1 METGNH
7 YFSRMAGNDRKG
19 IDMHTRI
26 ILPLDGSATSEAAL
40 PAAVEQAKAFR
51 IPVHIL
57 RVVDTQVLEQASG
70 SAAAFNYSMIG
81 DMFEEESN
89 DARAYVEEKVGQLQA
104 EGVEATYDVRVGPV
118 ANTILDVVEEGDMIV
133 MGSHGRSGI
142 KRWVVGSIAE
152 DVLRKSNVPVLL
164 VRRPQT

>member
-1 METGNH
+1 M
-7 YFSRMAGNDRKG
+7 R
-19 IDMHTRI
+19 MHTRI

-40 PAAVEQAKAFR
+40 PAAIEQAKAFK

-81 DMFEEESN
+81 EMFEEESN
-89 DARAYVEEKVGQLQA
+89 DAKSYVEDMVKRLKA
-104 EGVEATYDVRVGPV
+104 EGIEATYDVRVGPV
-118 ANTILDVVEEGDMIV
+118 ASTILDVVKEGDMIV
-133 MGSHGRSGI
+133 MGSHGRSGL

-152 DVLRKSNVPVLL
+152 DVIRKSDVPVLL
-164 VRRPQT
+164 VRRQQT